1 MRRPALIALV
11 LLSAASVMACKPRP
25 VPPTVTP
32 PQADAPAAPAEPPAP
47 PAQPDAP
54 AAPTQP

>member
-1 MRRPALIALV
+1 MRRPVLIALILV
-11 LLSAASVMACKPRP
+11 SAAGAVACKPRP

-32 PQADAPAAPAEPPAP
+32 PQADAPAPPVEPAP